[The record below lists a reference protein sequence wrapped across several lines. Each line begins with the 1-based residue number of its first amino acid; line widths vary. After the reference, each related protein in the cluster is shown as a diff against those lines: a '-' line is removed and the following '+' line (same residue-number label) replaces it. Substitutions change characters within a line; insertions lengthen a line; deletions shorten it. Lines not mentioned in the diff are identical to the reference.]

1 MHKVTHKPVKNGI
14 LHMHT
19 HTFLTL
25 ISIDPPQTHRGPE
38 QVGRDGGVQM
48 VLLHLL
54 RRSLYKSLRSTTN
67 SLYTQGQ
74 HADGIRDSKK
84 MITIA

>member
-1 MHKVTHKPVKNGI
+1 MVSYVC
-14 LHMHT
+14 T
-19 HTFLTL
+19 HTSLTL
-25 ISIDPPQTHRGPE
+25 ILIDPPQTHTE
-38 QVGRDGGVQM
+38 SELELVGRDGGVQR

-54 RRSLYKSLRSTTN
+54 SRPLYKSLRSTTN
-67 SLYTQGQ
+67 SLHTQGQ